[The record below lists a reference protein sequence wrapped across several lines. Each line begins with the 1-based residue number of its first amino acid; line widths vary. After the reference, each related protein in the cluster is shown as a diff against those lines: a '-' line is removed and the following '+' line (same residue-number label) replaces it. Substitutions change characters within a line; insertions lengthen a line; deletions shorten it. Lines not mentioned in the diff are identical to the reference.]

1 MPKKKR
7 REKDKRERAEQK
19 RADAD
24 KVSLEVLNA
33 YRQSTGREPLE
44 CLPLDYN
51 PNLVSAPS
59 LDSPFPNEG
68 TPLKGSSQTTTLE
81 RHAENTPLERKTLEG
96 LPQASPEEESVL
108 DTTLDTTNEGSDS
121 DLDWG
126 HDTTIASAIL
136 GMSKL
141 QDAGTLGAQALPSK
155 RDWTFDEL
163 PQAGR
168 AEGDGAM
175 VLSSAGNHMI
185 WVPSQGLAQQS
196 QLAIHG
202 RNLPATNDDDSNF
215 EVDYN
220 EESPNEDGSST
231 LESTALLSDENIIQN
246 NNPAISQNN
255 PPTTVVQAKHENKG
269 NGKAEK
275 LTPIQDLLWVLAQPP
290 LLGAARS

>member
-1 MPKKKR
+1 
-7 REKDKRERAEQK
+7 
-19 RADAD
+19 
-24 KVSLEVLNA
+24 VSLEVLNA
-33 YRQSTGREPLE
+33 YRQANGHEQLE
-44 CLPLDYN
+44 CLPLDFN

-59 LDSPFPNEG
+59 LDSLSPNEG

-141 QDAGTLGAQALPSK
+141 QDAATLGAQALPSK

-168 AEGDGAM
+168 AEGDGEM

-185 WVPSQGLAQQS
+185 WVPNQDLVRKSPPVLRVRAPS
-196 QLAIHG
+196 
-202 RNLPATNDDDSNF
+202 SVF
-215 EVDYN
+215 EDEHNHDVDYTDD
-220 EESPNEDGSST
+220 SPNEDGGAT
-231 LESTALLSDENIIQN
+231 LESS
-246 NNPAISQNN
+246 
-255 PPTTVVQAKHENKG
+255 
-269 NGKAEK
+269 
-275 LTPIQDLLWVLAQPP
+275 
-290 LLGAARS
+290 ARSSE